1 MQENDNDFYYT
12 EDQLKRFA
20 KQGRYAGEG
29 KWYEIH
35 TNGAVITFAMFHMEK
50 LPRDNGDL
58 VIAAIVGVF
67 QKLQVDITTGTA
79 EVFGREEFD
88 EPSEAEARLR
98 KAREEG
104 I

>member
-1 MQENDNDFYYT
+1 MQKNENFLYT
-12 EDQLKRFA
+12 EEHLARLKA
-20 KQGRYAGEG
+20 GHLAGEG
-29 KWYEIH
+29 RWFQIH
-35 TNGAVITFAMFHMEK
+35 TNGAVITFAMYTREEV
-50 LPRDNGDL
+50 PRDKGDV

-98 KAREEG
+98 QARDTG